1 VGPIPTQGTREP
13 SQDGKRWA
21 RGGREEDV
29 IAARDIEIACD
40 ESGFAGGNLVGGQ
53 NQVFAHASVRMEL
66 GDARKLVDSLLQQI
80 GAHGS
85 GEYKAAELLRS
96 RRRPVLEWLLGSS
109 SPIQGNAYV
118 HLTDTRFFVLARM
131 LDVLLGGEPVSGTSC
146 PGENARTREMTITL
160 YRSGEQNY
168 GTSRWQEFL
177 TLAANIFRTNNRWLP
192 KTPVPMFYAAVD
204 ALAQTHAA
212 ADVHEVMTLL
222 PSTRPIAETTRTAH
236 LQNPKLTPLL
246 EPLIPALTRAVH
258 FWGSQAEVVSVIHD
272 EQSALTPERI
282 ADIARTVAAS
292 RPGRQLKGVRLVDSR
307 GDARV
312 QLADFVAGIARRLA
326 SDKLNDRQDAELM
339 VLLRPFISP
348 QSVWATHMP

>member
-1 VGPIPTQGTREP
+1 L
-13 SQDGKRWA
+13 A

-40 ESGFAGGNLVGGQ
+40 ESGFSGGNLVGRQ
-53 NQVFAHASVRMEL
+53 NQVFAHASVRMEP

-96 RRRPVLEWLLGSS
+96 RRRPVLKSLLGSS
-109 SPIQGNAYV
+109 SPIRGNAYV
-118 HLTDTRFFVLARM
+118 HLTDTRFFVLARV
-131 LDVLLGGEPVSGTSC
+131 LDVLLGGQTVSGTSC
-146 PGENARTREMTITL
+146 PGENARTREMALTL
-160 YRSGEQNY
+160 YRSGEQSY
-168 GTSRWQEFL
+168 GTHRWQEFL
-177 TLAANIFRTNNRWLP
+177 TLGANIFRTNNRWLP
-192 KTPVPMFYAAVD
+192 KTPVPLFYAAVD

-222 PSTRPIAETTRTAH
+222 RSTRPIAEATRAAH
-236 LQNPKLTPLL
+236 LQSPKLTPLL

-258 FWGSQAEVVSVIHD
+258 FWGSRAEVVYVIHD

-282 ADIARTVAAS
+282 ADIARTFAAS
-292 RPGRQLKGVRLVDSR
+292 QPGRQLKGVRLVDSR

-326 SDKLNDRQDAELM
+326 SDKLNDRQDIELM
-339 VLLRPFISP
+339 ALLRPLIS
-348 QSVWATHMP
+348 SESIWATHMP